1 MAWSDTISRYELKE
15 KADGKNELSVDANTA
30 IFENRQAVAD
40 SAHAWSAFDQE
51 TSLSAN
57 STNKQGSKE
66 SLVLEN
72 TDFPRKA
79 RNTML
84 IKVAIGVLS
93 WTTSNDNTIGN
104 MFLPSPN
111 VSLNCTHKA
120 LTEMLEV
127 RLNICLFRAKFFDLK
142 RDNSK

>member
-1 MAWSDTISRYELKE
+1 MAWSDTNSRYELKE
-15 KADGKNELSVDANTA
+15 KADGKNELSVHANTA

-66 SLVLEN
+66 SLVRQN
-72 TDFPRKA
+72 IDFPRKV
-79 RNTML
+79 RNTMF
-84 IKVAIGVLS
+84 IKVAIGVVS
-93 WTTSNDNTIGN
+93 WTISNDNTTGN

-120 LTEMLEV
+120 LTETLEV

-142 RDNSK
+142 RDNFK

>member
-1 MAWSDTISRYELKE
+1 MAY
-15 KADGKNELSVDANTA
+15 
-30 IFENRQAVAD
+30 

-66 SLVLEN
+66 SLVREN
-72 TDFPRKA
+72 IDLPRKV
-79 RNTML
+79 RNTKL
-84 IKVAIGVLS
+84 IKVAIGAVS
-93 WTTSNDNTIGN
+93 WTISNDNTTGN
-104 MFLPSPN
+104 MFLQSPN

-127 RLNICLFRAKFFDLK
+127 RLNICLFRAKSFDLK
-142 RDNSK
+142 RDNSKETD